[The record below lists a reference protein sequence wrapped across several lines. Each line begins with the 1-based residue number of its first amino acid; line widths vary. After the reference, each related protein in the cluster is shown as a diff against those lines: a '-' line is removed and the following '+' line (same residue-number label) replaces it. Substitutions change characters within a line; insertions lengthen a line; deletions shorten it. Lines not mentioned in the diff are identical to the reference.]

1 MKKILTFILAIV
13 MLISCVACN
22 NTKSAEETQPTVN
35 DTNSTENAN
44 NNSNVGGNSSG
55 YKAQLPADLPV
66 ELRAPT
72 EDSFYPHYTQKPL
85 EKNSPIKAYLE
96 NKYGVTAYMLE
107 NSNYPDFNKKS
118 THFTLEG
125 FDDSFIV
132 YSKEYM
138 VSTGTPAELITTDYV
153 DTAWF
158 SVMYP
163 DIQAYF
169 AKVIKDAGVSVERVV
184 VEEKCA
190 WWFSYDPTQ
199 PFGDALKAAP
209 SGGTKFNLSIYG
221 SVENEVG
228 SYAVNNLIA
237 ALEELN
243 LKGNVKYYVVLQ
255 DITDVSNKALLND
268 YANAYSV
275 HYWFYTL
282 DND

>member
-1 MKKILTFILAIV
+1 MKKFLTFILAIV

-22 NTKSAEETQPTVN
+22 NTNTTDSTDGTQPTVN
-35 DTNSTENAN
+35 ETNNTENITDN
-44 NNSNVGGNSSG
+44 IGNGTG

-72 EDSFYPHYTQKPL
+72 EDASYKYLTQKPF
-85 EKNSPIKAYLE
+85 EENSPIKAYLE

-107 NSNYPDFNKKS
+107 YPNNPDFNKNYV
-118 THFTLEG
+118 HFTLEG
-125 FDDSFIV
+125 FEDSFVI
-132 YSKEYM
+132 YPKEYM
-138 VSTGTPAELITTDYV
+138 VSPGVSAVSITTDYV

-158 SVMYP
+158 AVMYP

-169 AKVIKDAGVSVERVV
+169 AKIIRDAGVSVERVV

-190 WWFSYDPTQ
+190 WWFMYDPTQ

-209 SGGTKFNLSIYG
+209 LGGTKFNLSIYG

-228 SYAVNNLIA
+228 SYAVNNMIA
-237 ALEELN
+237 ALEKLN
-243 LKGNVKYYVVLQ
+243 LKCNVKYYVVLQ
-255 DITDVSNKALLND
+255 DITDVSNKDLLKD

-275 HYWFYTL
+275 NYWSCTL